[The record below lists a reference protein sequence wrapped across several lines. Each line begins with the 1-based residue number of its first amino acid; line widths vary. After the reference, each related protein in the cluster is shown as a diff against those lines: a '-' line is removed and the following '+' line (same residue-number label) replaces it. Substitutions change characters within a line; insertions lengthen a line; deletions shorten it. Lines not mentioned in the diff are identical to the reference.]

1 MQAGKLRALG
11 VTSRAR
17 NKAAPDVPAIIEFV
31 PNYVVE
37 VWMGFGGPAGV
48 PQPIVDK
55 LAAVGAK
62 ALEDADVKAKF
73 AALGSDPWPMPPKGL
88 QDRIVSEIAV
98 WAPIVKASGAKV
110 DG

>member
-1 MQAGKLRALG
+1 
-11 VTSRAR
+11 
-17 NKAAPDVPAIIEFV
+17 
-31 PNYVVE
+31 
-37 VWMGFGGPAGV
+37 
-48 PQPIVDK
+48 
-55 LAAVGAK
+55 
-62 ALEDADVKAKF
+62 VKAKF